1 MFKLNCT
8 ICRTLINHELN
19 QKSVFLVKYS
29 FNSAYIHTCS
39 VKPSYIFSGRL
50 LIQPTSLPIESVAFY
65 AYISS
70 TVPASTPHHIL
81 VFDKVI
87 TDVGNAYHPHM
98 GTFIAPKTGLYVF
111 TWTIRCNQ
119 NNYHSAELLVD
130 NNIVNVISLY
140 PGNAIDGTVT
150 GTAVVR
156 VNQGDDV
163 FIRTGRDSNGN
174 ILSDEN
180 GRSSFAGWI
189 LM

>member
-1 MFKLNCT
+1 MLKL
-8 ICRTLINHELN
+8 LS
-19 QKSVFLVKYS
+19 QKFDIAGFLREPVLKT
-29 FNSAYIHTCS
+29 AYIH
-39 VKPSYIFSGRL
+39 VDLKLSYFFSGRL

-87 TDVGNAYHPHM
+87 TDVGNAYHSHM
-98 GTFIAPKTGLYVF
+98 GTFIAPNSGLYVF
-111 TWTIRCNQ
+111 TWTIRCYS
-119 NNYHSAELLVD
+119 NNYHSAELLAD
-130 NNIVNVISLY
+130 NNIVNVIYLG

-150 GTAVVR
+150 GTAVVH

-163 FIRTGRDSNGN
+163 FIRTGRLSNGN

-189 LM
+189 LV

>member
-1 MFKLNCT
+1 MLNLH
-8 ICRTLINHELN
+8 TL
-19 QKSVFLVKYS
+19 
-29 FNSAYIHTCS
+29 
-39 VKPSYIFSGRL
+39 FSGRL

-119 NNYHSAELLVD
+119 NNYHSAELLAD
-130 NNIVNVISLY
+130 NNIVNVIYLY